1 MFIRNP
7 QIKNGVLYARNTFYS
22 LSPDI
27 DVRADPIFRTP
38 GLVSA
43 GFAALFGFG
52 FRDLLYPHELLAI
65 VAFAVVSIVLGFSFA
80 RLVIIKPSLRGSEL
94 SVAGYD
100 TYPRI
105 RRIAAEIAEAAQS
118 QKEYRS

>member
-1 MFIRNP
+1 MFIRNL

-22 LSPDI
+22 LSPEI

-43 GFAALFGFG
+43 GLAILFGFG
-52 FRDLLYPHELLAI
+52 FHDLLYLHELFVIAGFVVASIAI
-65 VAFAVVSIVLGFSFA
+65 GFSSA

-105 RRIAAEIAEAAQS
+105 RQIAAEIVEAAQS
-118 QKEYRS
+118 QKEHRS

>member
-1 MFIRNP
+1 MFIRNLT
-7 QIKNGVLYARNTFYS
+7 IKNGVLHARNTFYS

-43 GFAALFGFG
+43 GFAALFGLG
-52 FRDLLYPHELLAI
+52 FRELLYPQELLAI
-65 VAFAVVSIVLGFSFA
+65 AVFATVSIAIGFCFT

-105 RRIAAEIAEAAQS
+105 RRVAAEIVETAQT
-118 QKEYRS
+118 QKEHRS